1 MRTLKTGISP
11 GDLVREAWLSVSRSP
26 GRSLLTT
33 LGTLLG
39 ALAFV
44 ATLGITG
51 TVSQQVSE
59 SFDVRRAT
67 EVVAE
72 VEVDPNATDPN
83 VLPTFMEPASLK
95 RVSELSGVVSAGAQT
110 DYFAVAIY
118 RGAGS
123 QDMKADVPL
132 FGVSPS
138 TLEVVEPHVSSGR
151 MFDDGHFARNDRVIM
166 LSASAA
172 NQLHI
177 ERPGVAVFIHGL
189 PFTVIGI
196 YDDINRQSD
205 TLGGAFLPQ
214 GTTKSLSLGVQ
225 HRRVLIETVPGAA
238 QQVGSQAALALEP
251 GSPTDLKVIAP
262 PDPETLR
269 QEVEGSVT
277 QMSLLASLVALI
289 AGSVSIGNS
298 ATANMVQRIPEIGL
312 RRALGARRR
321 SIFIQML
328 GETTF
333 LGMCGGIVG
342 AVLGVITTV
351 VVSLAQ
357 GWVPLI
363 ELAVIGIAI
372 ASGSVAGSVAGIL
385 PAIRATQ
392 ISPTEALSR

>member
-1 MRTLKTGISP
+1 MKDLKTGIFP
-11 GDLVREAWLSVSRSP
+11 RDLIREAWLSVSNSP

-39 ALAFV
+39 SFAFV

-51 TVSQQVSE
+51 TISQQVSE

-67 EVVAE
+67 EVIAE
-72 VEVDPNATDPN
+72 VAVDPSTAQIA
-83 VLPTFMEPASLK
+83 LPPFMEEAAID
-95 RVSELSGVVSAGAQT
+95 RVVKLNGVIAAGSKS
-110 DYFAVAIY
+110 DYFATSVH
-118 RGAGS
+118 RGVGNQALVV
-123 QDMKADVPL
+123 DVPL
-132 FGVSPS
+132 SAVSAS
-138 TLEVVEPHVSSGR
+138 ALDVIEPQIMSGR
-151 MFDDGHFARNDRVIM
+151 SFDYGHYSRNDQVIL
-166 LSASAA
+166 LSKSAA

-177 ERPGVAVFIHGL
+177 GRPGTAVFIQDR

-196 YDDINRQSD
+196 YDDVNRQPD
-205 TLGGAFLPQ
+205 TLGGALIPQ
-214 GTTKSLSLGVQ
+214 GTTELMNLSLQ

-238 QQVGSQAALALEP
+238 QQIGGQAALALQP
-251 GSPTDLKVIAP
+251 NRPTDVSVTAP
-262 PDPETLR
+262 PDPQTLR

-289 AGSVSIGNS
+289 AGSISIGNS

-321 SIFIQML
+321 SIFTQML

-342 AVLGVITTV
+342 ALFGVITTV
-351 VVSLAQ
+351 VVSLTQ

-363 ELAVIGIAI
+363 EVMVIGVAI
-372 ASGSVAGSVAGIL
+372 GAGSFSGSIAGIF